1 MMFQNMRGAAN
12 NVKSLILLDLKHL
25 FRRVST
31 YTLLVLLAL
40 IIVGFALCLGTFHHL
55 VSGYAPM
62 HGVSNP
68 KYGMGGYEP
77 LLFYLCILVSLVLA
91 LRLPKYREDSLESV
105 VITHRAPSNFLL
117 ALARALTA
125 TLLVAVFLIALAL
138 AYQGIAAIDVSL
150 HPGIV
155 EVFEPWSLAF
165 VLINLCFA
173 LFFWASLALLICE
186 VFSSGA
192 IAFVGTA
199 LILTVQAIVS
209 PLLPWDLGSFTFG
222 YSAASLFPT
231 DIAPD
236 YFLAKHFVYW
246 LSVFCM
252 SIALISAT
260 ATFHDRTDQAKRRFY
275 IPLAISLT
283 SICVVCHAAVHTN
296 TIVDAIQRQTWIQAY
311 EEASRTLEQHTVVKS
326 IEGNVRVLPGT
337 RVDLNLSYTIA
348 LQNLGPKD
356 QSKTTKSLAS
366 FALNPGLRVREI
378 SCNEVPLVYTH
389 NNGILELDLSSCK
402 PVNGEE
408 HELSIRTSGDPNP
421 YYLINHVPQNT
432 DSDIS
437 PQMVRLMGQRS
448 SVFTRDYIALTPMSH
463 WYPRPLQSP
472 TYIDNDS
479 ADSSFAVNL
488 GVELKRESWSLVT
501 ARGELLR
508 HQDAATDSFAI
519 QGSYQSLALIASDF
533 SVEQHAFEDL
543 VVNVLVHKRHERRVA
558 QTQLLKDGIVRYVSE
573 AISTLSSHGI
583 EFPYSEF
590 SVVEVPTTLSLLNK
604 NRGTDLEIDS
614 MLMFQEST
622 LPFARLDRLHDM
634 LSAVDDAYGFFAE
647 QVEYG
652 ISYYWTNCIFSQTF
666 EDAVIQGVLKN
677 LSVTGE
683 HHDHSLLAKL
693 VVEQLL
699 LTIFAAE
706 STQKYRF
713 DFEMANELSNET
725 TVNLRYISSS
735 LRGMITRYDL
745 REFLETL
752 LNSHS
757 FWESIERSFFARQI
771 ESHQQATLESDDYLR
786 KQKFRVLK
794 LSEMINTSFNQDS
807 VATTVATI
815 VASAESNPVDL
826 DLISDSFQSSNLS
839 IQPLIKS
846 SLLNDK
852 LPGVHFSVV
861 RQVRLDEPDDQGNN
875 YVSVLHVRS
884 GEDATAHLWLESL
897 EFREVFIESIAHQ
910 AVAGS
915 NTLGPIEL
923 QGKTSYTLVM
933 RTENRVGETE
943 ANTFL
948 SLNRGRL
955 EIPVQDVESLSNDLM
970 ETVDDSQWYSLV
982 PSQWRS
988 EADQNIIV
996 IDDLDPGFEFARRN
1010 PSSYGGL
1017 ATFGSALFRSFHPRE
1032 KGQDNGLPIASYI
1045 ATHTGIWARSSWAAC
1060 WGRYRHTYVFADTS
1074 KKPIQEISFNAEL
1087 FRSGRWSLSYH
1098 FPSAAWNGSYKLSVS
1113 VGRQNWELSRD
1124 QEDWHEG
1131 WNRLGILDIEEQGVA
1146 KVSLGNESNVGY
1158 VFADAV
1164 KWTYMDSE

>member
-12 NVKSLILLDLKHL
+12 NVKSLILLDLTHL

-31 YTLLVLLAL
+31 SMLLVLLAL

-55 VSGYAPM
+55 VSWYAPM

-91 LRLPKYREDSLESV
+91 LRLPKYREDSIESV
-105 VITHRAPSNFLL
+105 VVTHRGPSNFLL

-125 TLLVAVFLIALAL
+125 TLLVAVFLIALAI
-138 AYQGIAAIDVSL
+138 AYQGIAAIDVTL

-155 EVFEPWSLAF
+155 EVFEPWSLVF
-165 VLINLCFA
+165 VLINLCIA
-173 LFFWASLALLICE
+173 LFFWTSLALLICE
-186 VFSSGA
+186 VFRSGA
-192 IAFVGTA
+192 IAFVGTT
-199 LILTVQAIVS
+199 LILLIQAIVS

-236 YFLAKHFVYW
+236 YFFAKHFVYW
-246 LSVFCM
+246 LSVFCL

-283 SICVVCHAAVHTN
+283 SICVVCQAAVHTN

-311 EEASRTLEQHTVVKS
+311 EEASRTLEQRTVVKS

-337 RVDLNLSYTIA
+337 RVDLNLKYTIA
-348 LQNLGPKD
+348 LQNQGPKD

-378 SCNEVPLVYTH
+378 SCNEVPLVHTH

-408 HELSIRTSGDPNP
+408 HELSIRASGNPNP
-421 YYLINHVPQNT
+421 YYLINHVPQST

-463 WYPRPLQSP
+463 WYPRPLQP
-472 TYIDNDS
+472 TAYIDNDS

-501 ARGELLR
+501 AQGELLR

-543 VVNVLVHKRHERRVA
+543 VVNVVVHKRHERRVA

-614 MLMFQEST
+614 MLMFREST

-634 LSAVDDAYGFFAE
+634 RSAVDDAYGFFAE

-725 TVNLRYISSS
+725 TVNLRYVART
-735 LRGMITRYDL
+735 LRGMIDRYDL
-745 REFLETL
+745 RDFLETL

-757 FWESIERSFFARQI
+757 FWESIERSFFARQN
-771 ESHQQATLESDDYLR
+771 ESHQQVTPESDDYLR
-786 KQKFRVLK
+786 KQKFRVQK
-794 LSEMINTSFNQDS
+794 FSEMVNASFNQDN
-807 VATTVATI
+807 VASTVAKI
-815 VASAESNPVDL
+815 VASSESKPVDL
-826 DLISDSFQSSNLS
+826 KLISGTFQSNNLS
-839 IQPLIKS
+839 IQPLIQS
-846 SLLNDK
+846 TLLNNK
-852 LPGVHFSVV
+852 LPGVQFSVV
-861 RQVRLDEPDDQGNN
+861 QQVRLDEPDDQGNN
-875 YVSVLHVRS
+875 YMSLLHLRS
-884 GEDATAHLWLESL
+884 GEDASAHLWLESF
-897 EFREVFIESIAHQ
+897 EFKEVFIENIAHQ
-910 AVAGS
+910 AFADT
-915 NTLGPIEL
+915 NTLGPFEL

-933 RTENRVGETE
+933 RTENRIGAID

-948 SLNRGRL
+948 SLNRGTL
-955 EIPVQDVESLSNDLM
+955 EIPVQNVESLPNDLV
-970 ETVDDSQWYSLV
+970 ESIDDSQGYSLV

-988 EADQNIIV
+988 EIDPNVIV
-996 IDDLDPGFEFARRN
+996 VDDLDPGFEFASRK
-1010 PSSYGGL
+1010 PSSGGGL
-1017 ATFGSALFRSFHPRE
+1017 AMFGSTLFRSFYPRE
-1032 KGQDNGLPIASYI
+1032 KGHDNDLPIASFLE
-1045 ATHTGIWARSSWAAC
+1045 THTGVWARSTWGAC
-1060 WGRYRHTYVFADTS
+1060 WGRYRHTYVFANTS
-1074 KKPIQEISFNAEL
+1074 KRPTQEISFNAEL

-1098 FPSAAWNGSYKLSVS
+1098 FPSTARNGNYEMSVS
-1113 VGRQNWELSRD
+1113 VGRQDWELDRD

-1131 WNRLGILDIEEQGVA
+1131 WNELGVLDIEEPGVA
-1146 KVSLGNESNVGY
+1146 KVSLSNESNADY

>member
-1 MMFQNMRGAAN
+1 MMFHNMRGVAN
-12 NVKSLILLDLKHL
+12 NIKSLILLDLTHL

-31 YTLLVLLAL
+31 SMLLVLLAL
-40 IIVGFALCLGTFHHL
+40 VIVGFALCLGTFHHL
-55 VSGYAPM
+55 VSWYAPM

-68 KYGMGGYEP
+68 KYAMGGYEP
-77 LLFYLCILVSLVLA
+77 LLFYLCILVSLVFA
-91 LRLPKYREDSLESV
+91 LRLPKYREDSIESV
-105 VITHRAPSNFLL
+105 VVTHRAPSNFLL
-117 ALARALTA
+117 ALARALAA
-125 TLLVAVFLIALAL
+125 TLLVAVVLIALAL
-138 AYQGIAAIDVSL
+138 AYQGIAAVDVSL

-165 VLINLCFA
+165 VLINLCIA
-173 LFFWASLALLICE
+173 LFFWTSLALLICE
-186 VFSSGA
+186 VFRNGA
-192 IAFVGTA
+192 IAFVGTG
-199 LILTVQAIVS
+199 LILTVQGFVS

-236 YFLAKHFVYW
+236 YFLVKHVAYW
-246 LSVFCM
+246 LSAFCL
-252 SIALISAT
+252 SIALIAAT
-260 ATFHDRTDQAKRRFY
+260 ATFHDRMDQAKRRFY
-275 IPLAISLT
+275 IPLAVSLT
-283 SICVVCHAAVHTN
+283 SICLVCQAVVHTT
-296 TIVDAIQRQTWIQAY
+296 TIVDAAQRQNWIHAY
-311 EEASRTLEQHTVVKS
+311 DKASQTLEQHTTVKS

-337 RVDLNLSYTIA
+337 RVDLNLKYTIA
-348 LQNLGPKD
+348 LHD
-356 QSKTTKSLAS
+356 QSSADSIKTTKSKVT
-366 FALNPGLRVREI
+366 FALNPGLRVREVL
-378 SCNEVPLVYTH
+378 CREEPLGFTH
-389 NNGILELDLSSCK
+389 DNGILELDLSSCN
-402 PVNGEE
+402 PINGEE
-408 HELSIRTSGDPNP
+408 HELSIRARGDPNP
-421 YYLINHVPQNT
+421 YYLINHIPQST

-463 WYPRPLQSP
+463 WYPRPLQPP
-472 TYIDNDS
+472 TFIDNDS
-479 ADSSFAVNL
+479 TDSSFAVNL
-488 GVELKRESWSLVT
+488 EVELKRESWSLVT

-508 HQDAATDSFAI
+508 HQDAASDSFAI

-634 LSAVDDAYGFFAE
+634 RSAVDDAYGFFAE

-693 VVEQLL
+693 VVEHLL
-699 LTIFAAE
+699 LTILAAE
-706 STQKYRF
+706 STQKHRF
-713 DFEMANELSNET
+713 DFELAKELSNET
-725 TVNLRYISSS
+725 TVNLRYVART
-735 LRGMITRYDL
+735 LRGMIDRYDL
-745 REFLETL
+745 RDFLETL

-757 FWESIERSFFARQI
+757 FWESIEKSFIAMRDESRQQI
-771 ESHQQATLESDDYLR
+771 TQESEDYLR

-794 LSEMINTSFNQDS
+794 LAEMINASFNQDS
-807 VATTVATI
+807 VATTVGTI
-815 VASAESNPVDL
+815 VASSESKPVDL
-826 DLISDSFQSSNLS
+826 ELISGAFQSNNLS
-839 IQPLIKS
+839 IQPLIQS
-846 SLLNDK
+846 ALLNDK
-852 LPGVHFSVV
+852 LPGVQFSVV

-884 GEDATAHLWLESL
+884 GEIATAHLWLESF

-933 RTENRVGETE
+933 RTENRIGEIE

-955 EIPVQDVESLSNDLM
+955 EIPVQDVESLSNDLL
-970 ETVDDSQWYSLV
+970 ESVDDSQSYSLV
-982 PSQWRS
+982 RSQWRS
-988 EADQNIIV
+988 EADQNVIV
-996 IDDLDPGFEFARRN
+996 IDDLDPGFEFASN
-1010 PSSYGGL
+1010 SPSSVGGL
-1017 ATFGSALFRSFHPRE
+1017 AMFGPTVFRSSHPRE
-1032 KGQDNGLPIASYI
+1032 IGHDNGLPIASYF
-1045 ATHTGIWARSSWAAC
+1045 ATHPRTWARSTWGAC
-1060 WGRYRHTYVFADTS
+1060 WGRYRHTYVYADTR
-1074 KKPIQEISFNAEL
+1074 KGPTQEISFNTEL
-1087 FRSGRWSLSYH
+1087 VRSGRWSLSYH
-1098 FPSAAWNGSYKLSVS
+1098 FPSTALHGNYKLNVS
-1113 VGRQNWELSRD
+1113 VGRQNWELNRD

-1131 WNRLGILDIEEQGVA
+1131 WNELGILDIEEPGVA
-1146 KVSLGNESNVGY
+1146 KVSLSNESNANY

-1164 KWTYMDSE
+1164 KWTYRDSE